1 MSIKNFFR
9 FRYYRKLVCSFV
21 LIGVLLISICIGS
34 ISLLFSRFMGDRMGE
49 MATASIRQTSVA
61 FSQILSECQNAVT
74 LLMNE
79 GDFYSVTMGSS
90 INRLKDFQMLESI
103 ERIQASYPYVRYMG
117 VVNSN
122 LNRYV
127 GTRGVYTGCDDE
139 IGKAQ
144 NLNGQRAYELYLRT
158 VRTYENTQESAKVQ
172 VLTYLYT
179 PYSERQ
185 SGSCIILDLD
195 LDFLVAQ
202 IEVGENDLW
211 EGIALLDENA
221 SPVLNSSSGAWQGT
235 LQETDAKHVLSNTE
249 KYDWFYSTKVVED
262 KALIAYCRLSEIPWT
277 VVGVQSWE
285 KATSIFENTK
295 YIFVGGALLAIA
307 IYLVLSIFF
316 SNYIYSP
323 IKNIRN
329 AMLPETGEQKSK
341 SLDELETIGNLF
353 HRYVQ
358 QEDRYRWNNSSEREL
373 VREFLF
379 GQRDIREFGEQD
391 WKDPLLKSIAVGRF
405 YVVAVISADSISYKN
420 EVYSD
425 RLLYLFVLRK
435 MVDELLQ
442 EAGILCFPM
451 SAEKSG
457 NDFIVICATEK
468 SNIPP
473 KMEMGI
479 EEIQSC
485 LQREFHISVSIGISQ
500 VRSGSDSLQAAFQGA
515 NQALKLRVQ
524 QGPFLISI
532 ENSSTDNN
540 SKQDY
545 PLMEEKKI
553 QEAVV
558 EANMEQAENAIRAF
572 FVKLRQE
579 CPGRAVLNYRR
590 LYFSTLLQGVS
601 HWGLPDAEQEY
612 LWEGGVLG
620 LQCLDEMESAY
631 INLCQKLIK
640 RENKDQG
647 YSSAETA
654 VEAVKKYIDNHC
666 EDTSISLKTLAEKA
680 GITPSYLGQVFLKKY
695 GISCVEYTNQVRME
709 KASQLLLKTNL
720 TIQQISEQVG
730 ILNTN
735 YFYTL
740 FKREYG
746 LTPSRYR
753 ASKKE

>member
-139 IGKAQ
+139 IGKAK

-532 ENSSTDNN
+532 ENSSTDDN

-572 FVKLRQE
+572 FVKLRRE

-612 LWEGGVLG
+612 LWEGVLG

-631 INLCQKLIK
+631 IKLCQKLIK

>member
-500 VRSGSDSLQAAFQGA
+500 VRSGSDSQQAAFQGA

-590 LYFSTLLQGVS
+590 FYFSTLLQGVS

-612 LWEGGVLG
+612 LWEGVLG

-740 FKREYG
+740 FKRE
-746 LTPSRYR
+746 
-753 ASKKE
+753 

>member
-1 MSIKNFFR
+1 MSIKHFFR

>member
-572 FVKLRQE
+572 FVKLRRE

-612 LWEGGVLG
+612 LWEGVLG

>member
-532 ENSSTDNN
+532 ENSSTDDN

-612 LWEGGVLG
+612 LWEGVLG

-631 INLCQKLIK
+631 IKLCQKLIK

>member
-500 VRSGSDSLQAAFQGA
+500 VRSGSDSQQAAFQGA

-612 LWEGGVLG
+612 LWEGVLG

-740 FKREYG
+740 FKRE
-746 LTPSRYR
+746 
-753 ASKKE
+753 

>member
-532 ENSSTDNN
+532 ENSSTDDN

-572 FVKLRQE
+572 FVKLRRE

-612 LWEGGVLG
+612 LWEGVLG

>member
-127 GTRGVYTGCDDE
+127 GTCGVYTGCDDE

>member
-235 LQETDAKHVLSNTE
+235 LQETYAKHVLSNTE

-572 FVKLRQE
+572 FVKLRRE

-612 LWEGGVLG
+612 LWEGVLG

>member
-473 KMEMGI
+473 KMELGI

-572 FVKLRQE
+572 FVKLRRE

-612 LWEGGVLG
+612 LWEGVLG

>member
-307 IYLVLSIFF
+307 IDLVLSIFF

-612 LWEGGVLG
+612 LWEGVLG

>member
-612 LWEGGVLG
+612 LWEGVLG

>member
-532 ENSSTDNN
+532 ENSSTDDN

-572 FVKLRQE
+572 FVKLRRE

-612 LWEGGVLG
+612 LWEGVLG

-631 INLCQKLIK
+631 IKLCQKLIK

-666 EDTSISLKTLAEKA
+666 EDTSISLKALAEKA

>member
-1 MSIKNFFR
+1 
-9 FRYYRKLVCSFV
+9 
-21 LIGVLLISICIGS
+21 
-34 ISLLFSRFMGDRMGE
+34 MGDRMGE

>member
-221 SPVLNSSSGAWQGT
+221 SPVLNSSSGAWQGS

-612 LWEGGVLG
+612 LWEGVLG

>member
-612 LWEGGVLG
+612 LWEGVLG

-740 FKREYG
+740 FKRE
-746 LTPSRYR
+746 
-753 ASKKE
+753 

>member
-425 RLLYLFVLRK
+425 RLLYLLS
-435 MVDELLQ
+435 L
-442 EAGILCFPM
+442 I
-451 SAEKSG
+451 
-457 NDFIVICATEK
+457 
-468 SNIPP
+468 
-473 KMEMGI
+473 
-479 EEIQSC
+479 
-485 LQREFHISVSIGISQ
+485 HI
-500 VRSGSDSLQAAFQGA
+500 
-515 NQALKLRVQ
+515 
-524 QGPFLISI
+524 
-532 ENSSTDNN
+532 
-540 SKQDY
+540 
-545 PLMEEKKI
+545 
-553 QEAVV
+553 
-558 EANMEQAENAIRAF
+558 
-572 FVKLRQE
+572 
-579 CPGRAVLNYRR
+579 
-590 LYFSTLLQGVS
+590 
-601 HWGLPDAEQEY
+601 
-612 LWEGGVLG
+612 
-620 LQCLDEMESAY
+620 
-631 INLCQKLIK
+631 
-640 RENKDQG
+640 
-647 YSSAETA
+647 
-654 VEAVKKYIDNHC
+654 
-666 EDTSISLKTLAEKA
+666 
-680 GITPSYLGQVFLKKY
+680 
-695 GISCVEYTNQVRME
+695 
-709 KASQLLLKTNL
+709 
-720 TIQQISEQVG
+720 
-730 ILNTN
+730 
-735 YFYTL
+735 
-740 FKREYG
+740 
-746 LTPSRYR
+746 
-753 ASKKE
+753 

>member
-1 MSIKNFFR
+1 
-9 FRYYRKLVCSFV
+9 
-21 LIGVLLISICIGS
+21 
-34 ISLLFSRFMGDRMGE
+34 MGE

-612 LWEGGVLG
+612 LWEGVLG

>member
-1 MSIKNFFR
+1 MSIKIFFR

-532 ENSSTDNN
+532 ENSSTDDN

-572 FVKLRQE
+572 FVKLRRE

-612 LWEGGVLG
+612 LWEGVLG

-631 INLCQKLIK
+631 IKLCQKLIK

>member
-1 MSIKNFFR
+1 
-9 FRYYRKLVCSFV
+9 
-21 LIGVLLISICIGS
+21 
-34 ISLLFSRFMGDRMGE
+34 MGDRMGE

-532 ENSSTDNN
+532 ENSSTDDN

-572 FVKLRQE
+572 FVKLRRE

-612 LWEGGVLG
+612 LWEGVLG

-631 INLCQKLIK
+631 IKLCQKLIK

>member
-612 LWEGGVLG
+612 LWEGVLG

-631 INLCQKLIK
+631 IKLCQKLIK

>member
-74 LLMNE
+74 ILMNE

-532 ENSSTDNN
+532 ENSSTDDN

-572 FVKLRQE
+572 FVKLRRE

-612 LWEGGVLG
+612 LWEGVLG

-631 INLCQKLIK
+631 IKLCQKLIK

>member
-612 LWEGGVLG
+612 LWEGVLG

-746 LTPSRYR
+746 LTPSRDR

>member
-1 MSIKNFFR
+1 
-9 FRYYRKLVCSFV
+9 
-21 LIGVLLISICIGS
+21 
-34 ISLLFSRFMGDRMGE
+34 MGE

-532 ENSSTDNN
+532 ENSSTDDN

-572 FVKLRQE
+572 FVKLRRE

-612 LWEGGVLG
+612 LWEGVLG

-631 INLCQKLIK
+631 IKLCQKLIK

>member
-1 MSIKNFFR
+1 
-9 FRYYRKLVCSFV
+9 
-21 LIGVLLISICIGS
+21 
-34 ISLLFSRFMGDRMGE
+34 MGDRMGE

-139 IGKAQ
+139 IGKAK

-532 ENSSTDNN
+532 ENSSTDDN

-572 FVKLRQE
+572 FVKLRRE

-612 LWEGGVLG
+612 LWEGVLG

-631 INLCQKLIK
+631 IKLCQKLIK

>member
-139 IGKAQ
+139 IGKAK

-532 ENSSTDNN
+532 ENSSTDDN

-572 FVKLRQE
+572 FVKLRRE

-612 LWEGGVLG
+612 LWEGVLG

-631 INLCQKLIK
+631 IKLCQKLIK

-695 GISCVEYTNQVRME
+695 GISCVEYTNKVRME